1 MTLVAGEMRL
11 NLPTKLQLKFYF
23 CPITH
28 FINKSESR
36 KFRDKNVE
44 KLGGEVWGVGLFMG
58 KPEAKEHIEDMG
70 LVDSRE

>member
-28 FINKSESR
+28 FINKSEPR

-44 KLGGEVWGVGLFMG
+44 TMGGEVCRPRVFMG
-58 KPEAKEHIEDMG
+58 KREAKRTHLGHG
-70 LVDSRE
+70 LSG

>member
-1 MTLVAGEMRL
+1 VTLVAGEMRL

-28 FINKSESR
+28 FINKSEPR

-44 KLGGEVWGVGLFMG
+44 TMGGEVCRPRVFMG
-58 KPEAKEHIEDMG
+58 KREAKRTHLGHG
-70 LVDSRE
+70 LSG